1 MHQDIKPL
9 LDLACATV
17 GLAIM
22 NKTPAEIKQTLGIE
36 GELSPEVTRQL
47 REGIYIKYMH
57 RFESLRCSSVA

>member
-1 MHQDIKPL
+1 MSLVQLHCTVYCYVYQDIKPL

-47 REGIYIKYMH
+47 REGNH
-57 RFESLRCSSVA
+57 Q